1 MKKIESLPGVYT
13 CIIPFGT
20 AVFSGLG
27 APGSFSTPIEGIHLW
42 YVKACDAL
50 LSKGGVDLCP

>member
-27 APGSFSTPIEGIHLW
+27 APGSFSTPIEGIHI
-42 YVKACDAL
+42 
-50 LSKGGVDLCP
+50 